1 MRHAFAALVLAAV
14 LLVVGCS
21 GAAAPPA
28 AGPSAE
34 RSLILATTTSTQDS
48 GLLDELLPQF
58 TRDSGWQVKTI
69 AVGSGQAVELGR
81 RGEADVLLVHSPAAE
96 QALVAGG
103 TAGPRRLVM
112 HNDFV
117 LVGPA
122 SDPAGVRGL
131 DSVGAVTK
139 IAAAQA
145 LFVSRGDDS
154 GTDARE
160 KDLWSKAGITPA
172 GTWYQATG
180 QGMGATLRVASEK
193 AGYTLSDRASYLAQ
207 RDMLAL
213 DVLSEGDPGL
223 LNVYHVIEMTTRA
236 GERVQPD
243 GARAFADWITAPPA
257 QQQIGRFGQAQ
268 FGQPLFT
275 PDAGT
280 SIGRVVAGS
289 VTDEAA
295 LGN

>member
-112 HNDFV
+112 YNDFV

-122 SDPAGVRGL
+122 SDPARVRGL

>member
-1 MRHAFAALVLAAV
+1 MGRTIAGLVLAAV

-21 GAAAPPA
+21 STAAPA
-28 AGPSAE
+28 SSAVGRSAE

-58 TRDSGWQVKTI
+58 TRDSGWQVTTL
-69 AVGSGQAVELGR
+69 AVGSGQALELGR

-96 QALVAGG
+96 EAFVAEG
-103 TAGPRRLVM
+103 TAGQRRLVM

-122 SDPAGVRGL
+122 NDPAQVRGL
-131 DSVGAVTK
+131 DSTGAVTR
-139 IAAAQA
+139 IAAAQSP
-145 LFVSRGDDS
+145 FVSRGDES
-154 GTDARE
+154 GTHARE
-160 KDLWSKAGITPA
+160 EDLWTKAGITPA
-172 GTWYQATG
+172 GSWYQATG

-193 AGYTLSDRASYLAQ
+193 AGYTLSDRATYLAQ
-207 RDMLAL
+207 RGTLAL

-223 LNVYHVIEMTTRA
+223 RNVYHVIEMTTRA

-243 GARAFADWITAPPA
+243 GARAFADWIVSPAA
-257 QQQIGRFGQAQ
+257 QQQIGEFGRAQ

-275 PDAGT
+275 PDAG
-280 SIGRVVAGS
+280 S
-289 VTDEAA
+289 
-295 LGN
+295 